1 MNCISCGAPL
11 MPGAKF
17 CTRCGA
23 KQNVSSVSTQV
34 NAESKA
40 VQEES
45 GQNMP
50 FAQIK
55 QKIYWNIQQGEVARQ
70 IKEAEFTKYDTALG
84 VIVNDGT
91 TAYIK
96 ANGVLLKE
104 LRGGTYDFMSSSELN
119 QVLQTRVGGAPSWF
133 KRSCRFVS
141 NLIFGERVGDR
152 VANPGDDLSKVKT
165 FEQVLEYMK
174 RGDLFSIALKQNR
187 EFLLV
192 LGGDHATQDQCSD
205 FYPMKVNTKYL
216 DVDLGLKAYFQ
227 ISDFPE
233 FLEYYLADKDLV
245 RTNDLCLEITPLVR
259 SVIQDCMRDMEI
271 KENIIPDDV
280 KEKLEV
286 RLKNLN
292 LHGVSL
298 KSIVELSVNSE
309 DLERMRQFAREL
321 YLSEQELDILRRS
334 NEFKNRMSTVVAE
347 QQIHEARTELEI
359 YNRLQDIN
367 KDKLLS
373 EDELEKFYMILSR
386 EKRIREA
393 QNEDQINAALADI
406 EKTGLL
412 RAQDIDIVRHQ
423 IKQGFYQRGQAI
435 RLMQLRGEIEAE
447 QVRAEGLHGLQM
459 SQLLH
464 ELDLVRKQEEFK
476 DEQFYKNLERSQAVV
491 HAEMNAKRE
500 AYAVE
505 NEQAEFLYNLA
516 ERGQNAQMQRL
527 KEMELL
533 DADLEDRATERKLK
547 EQQLQFDH
555 EYRMQ
560 QDKELTERERLHV
573 HQQMSAEQI
582 MADEA
587 RLLDKDAQVAYA
599 NSFSAGKNAERE
611 REFAAEQRA
620 LLERQLAN
628 QQQTGDKHADDM
640 KEMMNNMMATM
651 AQMSGNMVQNR
662 NEQREEYREQLMR
675 EQRRHDQH
683 QDRALNYTTRL
694 PQSAQPQ
701 PAQQQTAPQQ
711 PAQQPAPQQQPAPKT
726 AQTNYKMC
734 TNPDCESHKRGDRYP
749 VLEFICAY
757 CGKEL
762 E

>member
-119 QVLQTRVGGAPSWF
+119 QILQTRVGGAPSWF

-141 NLIFGERVGDR
+141 NLIFGERVEDR
-152 VANPGDDLSKVKT
+152 VANPGDDLSKVRT

-192 LGGDHATQDQCSD
+192 LGGDHATQDQCSE

-216 DVDLGLKAYFQ
+216 DVNLGLKAYFQ

-280 KEKLEV
+280 KEKLEA
-286 RLKNLN
+286 RLKNLK

-334 NEFKNRMSTVVAE
+334 NEFKNRMSAVVAE

-373 EDELEKFYMILSR
+373 DDELEKFYMLLSR

-423 IKQGFYQRGQAI
+423 VKQGFYQRGQAI

-476 DEQFYKNLERSQAVV
+476 EEQFYRNLERSQAVA

-683 QDRALNYTTRL
+683 QDRALNYTTRV
-694 PQSAQPQ
+694 PQ
-701 PAQQQTAPQQ
+701 PAQSQSVQQQTAPQQ
-711 PAQQPAPQQQPAPKT
+711 QVAPQQQPATKAVP
-726 AQTNYKMC
+726 ANYKMC
-734 TNPDCESHKRGDRYP
+734 TNPDCESHKRGDKYP

>member
-70 IKEAEFTKYDTALG
+70 IKEAEFTNYDTALG

-119 QVLQTRVGGAPSWF
+119 QILQTRIGGAPSWF

-141 NLIFGERVGDR
+141 NLIFGERVEDR
-152 VANPGDDLSKVKT
+152 VANPGDDLSKVRT

-192 LGGDHATQDQCSD
+192 LGGDHATQDQCSE

-216 DVDLGLKAYFQ
+216 DVNLGLKAYFQ

-271 KENIIPDDV
+271 KENIIPDEV
-280 KEKLEV
+280 KEKLEA

-334 NEFKNRMSTVVAE
+334 NEFKNRMSAVVAE

-373 EDELEKFYMILSR
+373 DDELEKFYMLLSR

-423 IKQGFYQRGQAI
+423 VKQGFYQRGQAI

-476 DEQFYKNLERSQAVV
+476 DEQFYRNLERSQAVAY
-491 HAEMNAKRE
+491 AEMNAKRE

-533 DADLEDRATERKLK
+533 DADLEDRATERRLK

-587 RLLDKDAQVAYA
+587 RHLDKDAQVAYA
-599 NSFSAGKNAERE
+599 NSFSAGKDAERE

-620 LLERQLAN
+620 MLERQLAS
-628 QQQTGDKHADDM
+628 QQQAGDKHADDM

-683 QDRALNYTTRL
+683 QDRALNYTTRV
-694 PQSAQPQ
+694 PQ
-701 PAQQQTAPQQ
+701 PAQSQSVQQQTAPQQ
-711 PAQQPAPQQQPAPKT
+711 QVAPQQQPATKAVP
-726 AQTNYKMC
+726 ANYKMC
-734 TNPDCESHKRGDRYP
+734 TNPDCESHKRGDKYP

>member
-17 CTRCGA
+17 CTRCGT
-23 KQNVSSVSTQV
+23 KQSVSSASAQVSTAPKASQDEPAP
-34 NAESKA
+34 NA
-40 VQEES
+40 
-45 GQNMP
+45 P
-50 FAQIK
+50 FAQVK
-55 QKIYWNIQQGEVARQ
+55 QKIYWNIQQGEIARQ

-104 LRGGTYDFMSSSELN
+104 LRGGTYDFIPSSELN

-141 NLIFGERVGDR
+141 NLIFGEKVEDR
-152 VANPGDDLSKVKT
+152 VAKSDDDLAKLRS

-192 LGGDHATQDQCSD
+192 LGGSHATQDQCSD
-205 FYPMKVNTKYL
+205 FYPMKVRTKYL
-216 DVDLGLKAYFQ
+216 DVNLGVKAYFQ

-233 FLEYYLADKDLV
+233 FSEYYLGDKDLV
-245 RTNDLCLEITPLVR
+245 RTNDLCLEFTPLVQ
-259 SVIQDCMRDMEI
+259 SVIQTCMQDVEI
-271 KENIIPDDV
+271 KENVIADEIR
-280 KEKLEV
+280 EKIEV
-286 RLKNLN
+286 RLKALN
-292 LHGVSL
+292 LHGVTL
-298 KSIVELSVNSE
+298 KSIVELTVNSE

-321 YLSEQELDILRRS
+321 YLSEQELDVLRRS
-334 NEFKNRMSTVVAE
+334 NEFKNRMSAVVAE

-373 EDELEKFYMILSR
+373 EDELEKFYMVLSR
-386 EKRIREA
+386 EKRIRET

-412 RAQDIDIVRHQ
+412 RAQEIDIVRHQ
-423 IKQGFYQRGQAI
+423 VKEGFYQRGQAI

-447 QVRAEGLHGLQM
+447 QVRAEGLQGLEM
-459 SQLLH
+459 KQLLH
-464 ELDLVRKQEEFK
+464 QLDLVRKQEEFK

-491 HAEMNAKRE
+491 RAEMNAKRE

-587 RLLDKDAQVAYA
+587 RHLDKDAQVAYA
-599 NSFSAGKNAERE
+599 NSFSAGKDAERE

-620 LLERQLAN
+620 MLERQLAS
-628 QQQTGDKHADDM
+628 QQQAGDKHADDM

-662 NEQREEYREQLMR
+662 NEQREEYREQLIR
-675 EQRRHDQH
+675 EQHRHDQH
-683 QDRALNYTTRL
+683 QDRALNYTTRVL
-694 PQSAQPQ
+694 QPAQSQ

-726 AQTNYKMC
+726 AQANYKMC
-734 TNPDCESHKRGDRYP
+734 TNPDCESHKRGDKYP

>member
-1 MNCISCGAPL
+1 MNCNSCGAPL

-23 KQNVSSVSTQV
+23 KQIVSSVSTQV

-50 FAQIK
+50 LAQIK

-119 QVLQTRVGGAPSWF
+119 QILQTRVGGAPSWF

-141 NLIFGERVGDR
+141 NLIFGERVEDR
-152 VANPGDDLSKVKT
+152 VANPGDDLSKVRT

-174 RGDLFSIALKQNR
+174 RGDLLSIALKQNR

-192 LGGDHATQDQCSD
+192 LGGDHATQDQCSE

-216 DVDLGLKAYFQ
+216 DVNLGLKAYFQ

-233 FLEYYLADKDLV
+233 FSEYYLGDKDLV
-245 RTNDLCLEITPLVR
+245 RTNDLCLEFTPLVR

-271 KENIIPDDV
+271 KENVIPDDV

-286 RLKNLN
+286 LLKNLN

-309 DLERMRQFAREL
+309 DLERLRQFAREL

-334 NEFKNRMSTVVAE
+334 NEFKNRMSAVVAE

-373 EDELEKFYMILSR
+373 DDELEKFYMLLSR

-423 IKQGFYQRGQAI
+423 VKQGFYQRGQAI

-476 DEQFYKNLERSQAVV
+476 DEQFYRNLERSQAVA

-533 DADLEDRATERKLK
+533 DADLEDRATERRLK

-587 RLLDKDAQVAYA
+587 RHLDKDAQVAYA
-599 NSFSAGKNAERE
+599 NSFSAGKDAERE

-620 LLERQLAN
+620 MLERQLAS
-628 QQQTGDKHADDM
+628 QQQAGDKHADDM

-683 QDRALNYTTRL
+683 QDRALNYTTRV
-694 PQSAQPQ
+694 PQ
-701 PAQQQTAPQQ
+701 PAQSQSVQQQTAPQQ
-711 PAQQPAPQQQPAPKT
+711 QVAPQQQPATKAAP
-726 AQTNYKMC
+726 ANYKMC
-734 TNPDCESHKRGDRYP
+734 TNPDCESHKRGDKYP